1 VGRILS
7 TARPADVQRWVR
19 SWLTDAERRRPATL
33 GKKLPDR
40 EREGSQVT
48 YDWVTLVHGKIDALK
63 PAMAP
68 MIGK

>member
-1 VGRILS
+1 MASTQRQSGGSECRGRPS
-7 TARPADVQRWVR
+7 SKRFGT
-19 SWLTDAERRRPATL
+19 RRHRV
-33 GKKLPDR
+33 PDR